1 MISKMG
7 DLTWLKSSKDIS
19 ESAFSLKVANGVIAP
34 ELDLRGM
41 LDIFSR
47 SEAAEDAEDNV
58 PEAVPDLFNK
68 MEGKGGKEPRLK
80 KASGT

>member
-1 MISKMG
+1 M
-7 DLTWLKSSKDIS
+7 
-19 ESAFSLKVANGVIAP
+19 AP

-47 SEAAEDAEDNV
+47 SDAAEDAEDNV